1 MEIVVQMGEKI
12 EPLEFFKQRKE
23 MEQNQAGDD

>member
-1 MEIVVQMGEKI
+1 MGEKI
-12 EPLEFFKQRKE
+12 EPLEFFKQMKE